1 MYQLKIG
8 VLALQG
14 AIEEHLDIVARAA
27 KKLGLDAEVI
37 RVINPSDLEGLDG
50 LVMPGGESTSMT
62 LIGGKNGTLKA
73 VQDLL
78 DRGIPT
84 FGTCAGAILL
94 SKSVKQN
101 ERAEEKTGVFPK
113 LDVHILRN
121 GYGRQVDSFSTKIDI
136 NGFEKPFEGIFIR
149 APRFS
154 SINSDI
160 EVLAET
166 RGDPVLIR
174 HGSILAATFHPELTQ
189 DTRIH
194 EYFLKM
200 VRDRMESQT

>member
-1 MYQLKIG
+1 MHKLKIG

-14 AIEEHLDIVARAA
+14 AIEEHLEIIAQAGQN
-27 KKLGLDAEVI
+27 LGLSVELI
-37 RVINPSDLEGLDG
+37 RVIDPQDLEGLDG

-62 LIGGKNGTLKA
+62 LIGGKSGTLEA
-73 VQDLL
+73 VQYLL
-78 DRGIPT
+78 DQGIPT

-94 SKSVKQN
+94 SKNVKRN
-101 ERAEEKTGVFPK
+101 EKAEEKTGVFPQ

-121 GYGRQVDSFSTKIDI
+121 GYGRQVNSFSTKMEI
-136 NGFEKPFEGIFIR
+136 NGFDKSFEGIFIR

-154 SINSDI
+154 SIGSNID
-160 EVLAET
+160 VLAET

-174 HGSILAATFHPELTQ
+174 NDSILAATFHPELTT

-200 VRDRMESQT
+200 VLDRMKSQP